1 MTVVMQRNAV
11 ISVRRRVKFF
21 GGGYRGGRVGS
32 VAMVA
37 VVRYF
42 SVLQLIVLFMPQ
54 I

>member
-11 ISVRRRVKFF
+11 ISVRRRVKF

>member
-1 MTVVMQRNAV
+1 MTVLMQRNAV
-11 ISVRRRVKFF
+11 ISVRIRVNFW
-21 GGGYRGGRVGS
+21 GGYRGGRVGS